1 MANLTEA
8 KIQRLKWDPAKGTT
22 SGRQVHSDGVVKGL
36 QLRVLAPKA
45 DGRSTKVFYQA
56 YGPATNR
63 KFYKVGEWGDIT
75 LDQARQTAR
84 KIRRD
89 FYDLGVDPNQARQ
102 QRLQT
107 AADRLTFTQ
116 LIDAYFVTKTS
127 DPDPR
132 NRWAPSTLAG
142 SNTHRKRLVSRFGK
156 MMADDL
162 TQDHVAKLFLE
173 LKAKIPSQAK
183 HLRMF
188 GQALYKWAIGQKKV
202 PLMDNPFTLP
212 TTGKDHL
219 SDPPSNKRKRH
230 LDHKKGE
237 ATQLLDLLAD
247 YPLPKT
253 IPAPEPHPTYQSV
266 MKLFLLTGFR
276 SKELRD
282 LRWEHINVEERTI
295 LNIKPSEKG
304 RSDDPAYKQYLTD
317 MALEILE
324 GLGKG
329 HIRFRKGPVF
339 AGQKGKGR
347 PAGPTPATSA
357 ITHWGSWE
365 KRHKIT
371 GDPRMPVADEFDI
384 DQLNK
389 NDIRQKRFYITPHD
403 LRRSAVTWLQHLGLG
418 EGDRILF
425 KGGVPQ
431 GVTEAT
437 YSHARASTRKRCCL
451 LIEQLLKQI
460 ELGNEATMFEAYDEQ
475 AQTLVTAS

>member
-8 KIQRLKWDPAKGTT
+8 KIQRLKWDSSKGTT
-22 SGRQVHSDGVVKGL
+22 SGRQAHSDGVVKGL

-84 KIRRD
+84 KVRRD
-89 FYDLGVDPNQARQ
+89 FYDLGIDPNQARQ

-107 AADRLTFTQ
+107 AEDRLTFTQ
-116 LIDAYFVTKTS
+116 LIDAYFVAKT
-127 DPDPR
+127 PE
-132 NRWAPSTLAG
+132 WAPSTLAG
-142 SNTHRKRLVSRFGK
+142 SNTHRKRMVSRFGK
-156 MMADDL
+156 VMAEDL
-162 TQDHVAKLFLE
+162 TQDQVAKLFLE
-173 LKAKIPSQAK
+173 LKAKVPSQAK

-202 PLMDNPFTLP
+202 PQMDNPFTLY
-212 TTGKDHL
+212 TTGKDDL
-219 SDPPSNKRKRH
+219 SDPAPNKRKRH

-237 ATQLLDLLAD
+237 ATQLLDMLAD

-253 IPAPEPHPTYQSV
+253 IPAPEPHPTYREV
-266 MKLFLLTGFR
+266 AMLFLLTGFR

-282 LRWEHINVEERTI
+282 LQWEHVNLEERTI
-295 LNIKPSEKG
+295 LNIKPSSKG

-329 HIRFRKGPVF
+329 HIQFRKGPVF

-347 PAGPTPATSA
+347 PAGPTPATSS

-384 DQLNK
+384 DQLTK
-389 NDIRQKRFYITPHD
+389 NDIRRKRFYVTPHD
-403 LRRSAVTWLQHLGLG
+403 LRRSAVTWLHHLGVEDG
-418 EGDRILF
+418 ARTLF

-437 YSHARASTRKRCCL
+437 YSHARFPARKRCCK
-451 LIEQLLKQI
+451 LIEGLLKQI
-460 ELGNEATMFEAYDEQ
+460 EAGNEATMFEVYDEQ
-475 AQTLVTAS
+475 AQTLVTA